1 MSGSLFTVDPTMPI
15 ALIAVSGALM
25 FVFAIY
31 RMAAA
36 RGFRGRISG
45 FLRVLMVLL
54 AVIVVLRPIIPAD
67 NVSPVVSSDVEVY
80 FVVDTTTSMAAED
93 VGGEVDGRPGT
104 RLDGVKN
111 DIEQLC
117 AALTGAQFSLT
128 TFDSVASQRVPL
140 TRDQSALVSASR
152 AITPEISGYSRG
164 SSIDEALPLMTEILR
179 RAQSE
184 RPDSRRVLFYFGD
197 GEQTRTSQEPAD
209 FSVVAPLLDGGAAL
223 GYGTLSG
230 GAMRIFDGFA
240 DDDPSNDVAYL
251 ADPATGE
258 QALSTIDE
266 TNLRTIASQ
275 LGVGYLYR
283 AAGEPIA
290 QAVAGIE
297 VEAPTATPGSPSIA
311 GELYW
316 VAAIGL
322 ALLLLGELVR
332 IVLAIARTVARRPA
346 SESAVTG

>member
-1 MSGSLFTVDPTMPI
+1 MSGLPLAVDPTLPI
-15 ALIAVSGALM
+15 AVIAVSGALM
-25 FVFAIY
+25 FAFALY

-36 RGFRGRISG
+36 HGLRGRISG

-54 AVIVVLRPIIPAD
+54 AVIVVLRPMIPAD
-67 NVSPVVSSDVEVY
+67 TAGPVISAGVEVY
-80 FVVDTTTSMAAED
+80 FVVDTTASMAAED

-117 AALTGAQFSLT
+117 AALAGAQFSLT

-164 SSIDEALPLMTEILR
+164 SSIDEGLPLITEILQ
-179 RAQSE
+179 RAESE

-197 GEQTRTSQEPAD
+197 GEQTRTSQAPAD
-209 FSVVAPLLDGGAAL
+209 FSIVAPFLEGGAAL
-223 GYGTLSG
+223 GYGTLG
-230 GAMRIFDGFA
+230 GGPMRIFDGFA
-240 DDDPSNDVAYL
+240 DDDAPDDVSYL

-258 QALSTIDE
+258 LALSTIDE

-275 LGVGYLYR
+275 LGVGYLHR

-290 QAVAGIE
+290 QAVEGIE
-297 VEAPTATPGSPSIA
+297 VGASTATPESPPIA

-322 ALLLLGELVR
+322 ALLLLGELVQ
-332 IVLAIARTVARRPA
+332 IVLVIARTAARRPA